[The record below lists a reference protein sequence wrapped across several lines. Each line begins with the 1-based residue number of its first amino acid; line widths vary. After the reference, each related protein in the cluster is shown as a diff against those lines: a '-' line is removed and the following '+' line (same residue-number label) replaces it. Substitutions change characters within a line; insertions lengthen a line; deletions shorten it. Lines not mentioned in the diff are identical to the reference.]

1 MCVIAAKYLED
12 YNSWCLVKCR
22 DRNYKCLIFI
32 KQNSYEGTE
41 ACYIKDA
48 VTAYS
53 DGVNEYGVAI
63 VTAST
68 SNKSDSTEGAAAR
81 KAKKNKAKREGTY
94 VSPDG
99 IKIRHALRLETATAA
114 INLLIENKFIGNVL
128 CADQD
133 TCYLLEGGYKKKDL
147 EYNKKMAEQDPEWE
161 WESMDYDYTLVN
173 VDKKD
178 YIARTN
184 HGIFKKHLGYSAG
197 STDEKEVSNRKSS
210 ETRHE
215 VAIKNL
221 KGAAT
226 PEEML
231 EAISDTSNEDPQL
244 NPVRLDKQRGAM
256 RTTGQLMMLCKKR
269 LLVYVPIWCDTK
281 TDHNFNKINSENT
294 KTFFELRHFRKL
306 EESKN
311 EIMCFE
317 DFKFNY
323 LNKEEIE

>member
-12 YNSWCLVKCR
+12 YDSWCLVKNR
-22 DRNYKCLIFI
+22 DRGYKPLILI

-53 DGVNEYGVAI
+53 DGTNEYGVSI

-68 SNKSDSTEGAAAR
+68 SNKTDSTEGATAR
-81 KAKKNKAKREGTY
+81 RAKKNKAKREGTY

-99 IKIRHALRLETATAA
+99 VKIRHALRLQNAKAA
-114 INLLIENKFIGNVL
+114 INLLIESKFIGNVL
-128 CADQD
+128 CADQND
-133 TCYLLEGGYKKKDL
+133 CYLLEGGYKKEDL
-147 EYNKKMAEQDPEWE
+147 EYNKLMAEQDPEWE
-161 WESMDYDYTLVN
+161 WDEMDYDYSLVKVN
-173 VDKKD
+173 KKD
-178 YIARTN
+178 YIVRTN
-184 HGIFKKHLGYSAG
+184 HGIDQPHLGYSNET
-197 STDEKEVSNRKSS
+197 TDKKEKDNRKSS
-210 ETRHE
+210 ETRHD

-221 KGAAT
+221 KDATT

-231 EAISDTSNEDPQL
+231 EAISDTSNKNPQL

-256 RTTGQLMMLCKKR
+256 RTTGQIMLLCKKR

-306 EESKN
+306 EESYN
-311 EIMCFE
+311 TIMSFN
-317 DFKFNY
+317 DFRFNY
-323 LNKEEIE
+323 MQK